1 MILMFDLMY
10 NPFVVVSFAS
20 LEVFQRKNGKGG
32 PQNAA
37 RVIDEYPRGSRK

>member
-1 MILMFDLMY
+1 MFDLLY
-10 NPFVVVSFAS
+10 NPLVVVSFAS

-32 PQNAA
+32 QQNAA